1 MWSRIA
7 MLQYLR
13 ESPDP
18 AAKPAIERALRAR

>member
-1 MWSRIA
+1 